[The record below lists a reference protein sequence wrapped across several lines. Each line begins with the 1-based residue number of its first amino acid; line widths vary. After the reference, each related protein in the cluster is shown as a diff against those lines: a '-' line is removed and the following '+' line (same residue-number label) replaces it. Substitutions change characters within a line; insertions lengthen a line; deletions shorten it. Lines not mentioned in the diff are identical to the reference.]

1 MLPDYPNLKK
11 EIQQEF
17 IYFMKEYVKQRF
29 PLQGMVRRQIIHE
42 GTDPHYQSEFQ
53 GEFEDEVTKLKTFS
67 ADAHFGKNELREMSL
82 SDVFKRFLET
92 AGKMG
97 EKVELASIQD
107 LDDKLTEKGQTASV
121 SKEFTPDDIL
131 KSLDILSISFDED
144 GKAQFPTFM
153 GGEEASKKIA
163 EAFKKLD
170 EEPYLTRFRELIEKK
185 KREWDDRE
193 NSRKLVD

>member
-1 MLPDYPNLKK
+1 MLPDYPNLKR

-17 IYFMKEYVKQRF
+17 IYFMKEYVKQKF
-29 PLQGMVRRQIIHE
+29 PLQGMVKRQVIHE

-67 ADAHFGKNELREMSL
+67 ADAHFEKDELKKMSL
-82 SDVFKRFLET
+82 RDVFSRFLET
-92 AGKMG
+92 AEKMG
-97 EKVELASIQD
+97 EKVERASIQD

-121 SKEFTPDDIL
+121 SKEFTPEDLL
-131 KSLDILSISFDED
+131 KSFDTVSISFDEN

-163 EAFKKLD
+163 EALKKLD
-170 EEPYLTRFRELIEKK
+170 EEPYLTKFRELIEKK
-185 KREWDDRE
+185 KREWDARE